1 MNDIEIQD
9 LIKNIKKINCV
20 TYDIRDK
27 YFKDMNYKDIRDWL
41 EKHGIDRHIT
51 IDLISAGVIFIVK
64 SKANNKK
71 VLLQIRATE
80 ENPRIGVFGGGDE
93 KNEKPEDTIA
103 REIKE
108 EMNLEIKKD
117 ELKFIEVVEHDL
129 KYKNGDKAHYKAIV
143 YIAELDEFPTIK
155 LDDESNG
162 IIVISKENYNNFIN
176 IKDKSN
182 IQIEKFW
189 EKTIERILEI

>member
-71 VLLQIRATE
+71 VLL
-80 ENPRIGVFGGGDE
+80 
-93 KNEKPEDTIA
+93 
-103 REIKE
+103 
-108 EMNLEIKKD
+108 
-117 ELKFIEVVEHDL
+117 
-129 KYKNGDKAHYKAIV
+129 
-143 YIAELDEFPTIK
+143 
-155 LDDESNG
+155 
-162 IIVISKENYNNFIN
+162 
-176 IKDKSN
+176 
-182 IQIEKFW
+182 
-189 EKTIERILEI
+189 